1 MFSVKTRLILS
12 AFVLLSFG
20 AAACGSDDAIT
31 VNEPWARTSPAM
43 VTMGA
48 AYMQITAPAG
58 DTLIGVSV
66 PASIADHAEIHEMV
80 PAAEGDSSMD
90 MGDDSS
96 MDMSDDSSMDMS
108 DDSSMDMGAM
118 VMQQIMSLDLPA
130 GETVELKP
138 GGYHVMLIN
147 LAGPLEIGSTFDL
160 TLDFETAD
168 DMVVSVE
175 VREG

>member
-1 MFSVKTRLILS
+1 MTPGTFGVRQATKFVVRTRFILP
-12 AFVLLSFG
+12 ALALLSFG

-31 VNEPWARTSPAM
+31 VVDPWARTSPAM

-80 PAAEGDSSMD
+80 PAAEAESSMD
-90 MGDDSS
+90 MG
-96 MDMSDDSSMDMS
+96 

-138 GGYHVMLIN
+138 GGYHVMLID

>member
-1 MFSVKTRLILS
+1 MGSVTSGTLGVRRTTKFVVKTRFIAPAL
-12 AFVLLSFG
+12 ALLSFG

-31 VNEPWARTSPAM
+31 VNDPWARSSPAM

-66 PASIADHAEIHEMV
+66 PESIADHAEVHEMV
-80 PAAEGDSSMD
+80 PAAEADSSMD
-90 MGDDSS
+90 MGDH
-96 MDMSDDSSMDMS
+96 
-108 DDSSMDMGAM
+108 SSMDMGAM

-138 GGYHVMLIN
+138 GGYHVMLID
-147 LAGPLEIGSTFDL
+147 LASPLEIGSTFDL

>member
-80 PAAEGDSSMD
+80 PAAEA
-90 MGDDSS
+90 
-96 MDMSDDSSMDMS
+96 DSSMDMS

-138 GGYHVMLIN
+138 GGYHVMLID